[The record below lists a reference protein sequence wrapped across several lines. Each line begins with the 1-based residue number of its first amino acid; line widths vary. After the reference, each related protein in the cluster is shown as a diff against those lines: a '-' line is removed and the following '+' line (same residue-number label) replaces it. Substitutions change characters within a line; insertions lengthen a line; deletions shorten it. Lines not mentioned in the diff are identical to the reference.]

1 VPWRDTGGLAAV
13 EAICLPP
20 EQLVPRGSR
29 ADLYRHQRG
38 DRSQWAPAF
47 RRPRP
52 GSSDRQAEVV
62 RLSLLALMALQ
73 SSEDPS
79 SSLTVRCLA
88 VAFSGSCVLWQ
99 LRARCETSAAG
110 SQL

>member
-1 VPWRDTGGLAAV
+1 MPWRDTGGLAAV

-79 SSLTVRCLA
+79 SSLTATCLA
-88 VAFSGSCVLWQ
+88 VAVLAA
-99 LRARCETSAAG
+99 ARPS
-110 SQL
+110 